1 MSRMGKNTKE
11 KYKIEVVEDDE
22 IISKSITGE
31 LESAGFEVIK
41 AANGEAGLALAL
53 KDKPDLILLDIV
65 MPIMDGLT
73 MLRKLRQDSWGGK
86 VPVIILTN
94 LSTDEYLMDNALK
107 LDPSHYLTK
116 TDWTL
121 EEVVEKIKK
130 RLEE

>member
-1 MSRMGKNTKE
+1 MEKNKKE
-11 KYKIEVVEDDE
+11 KYKIAVIEDDE

-31 LESAGFEVIK
+31 LESAGFDIIK
-41 AANGEAGLALAL
+41 ASNGKEGLALAL
-53 KDKPDLILLDIV
+53 KSKPDLILLDII
-65 MPIMDGLT
+65 MPVMDGIT
-73 MLRKLRQDSWGGK
+73 MLRKLRQDSWGSK

-121 EEVVEKIKK
+121 EEVVEKVKK
-130 RLEE
+130 RLDL